1 MKKHKLN
8 PKRVDDKEERV
19 YIEQYSDSTL
29 EYIRMLDRE
38 AVVQTN
44 PPASISEVVDDKV
57 AREYIEQD
65 RNSTLEYI
73 RMLDREAVVFEEKKR
88 RERLQKVIDTLI
100 DAGKWGIFVG
110 LPAVFVVAL
119 AVMLPI
125 EEFLIAGGLILLIIG
140 LTIAKD

>member
-1 MKKHKLN
+1 MRDTGTIDYRKKTLIFKKDTQMKKHKLN

-19 YIEQYSDSTL
+19 YIEQDLDSTL
-29 EYIRMLDRE
+29 EYM
-38 AVVQTN
+38 
-44 PPASISEVVDDKV
+44 
-57 AREYIEQD
+57 
-65 RNSTLEYI
+65 

-100 DAGKWGIFVG
+100 DVGKWGIFVG
-110 LPAVFVVAL
+110 LPAIFVVAL